1 MSRLFAMV
9 YDRVLKASE
18 EACVRSWRAE
28 LLGPLTG
35 TVVEVGAG
43 TGLNLD
49 HYGSGVERL
58 VLVEPDRHMRARLAH
73 RLAESPW
80 HGRAELVDATAER
93 LPLDDDAADA
103 VVSTLVLCSVPDQPA
118 ALAEIRRVLRPGGT
132 LALLE
137 HVLADHKPRRAAWQH
152 RLTPLWRR
160 VADGCHLDR
169 RTTDALSAAGFDVS
183 GLTRESMRKAAPVVR
198 TTVRGHLTSA

>member
-1 MSRLFAMV
+1 
-9 YDRVLKASE
+9 
-18 EACVRSWRAE
+18 
-28 LLGPLTG
+28 
-35 TVVEVGAG
+35 VVEVGAG

-103 VVSTLVLCSVPDQPA
+103 VVTTLVLCSVPDQAA

-169 RTTDALSAAGFDVS
+169 RTTEALSAAGFDVS
-183 GLTRESMRKAAPVVR
+183 ALQRESMRKAAPVVR

>member
-9 YDRVLKASE
+9 YDRVLEASE

-58 VLVEPDRHMRARLAH
+58 VLVEPDRHMRARLAR

-80 HGRAELVDATAER
+80 HGRAELLDATAER

-103 VVSTLVLCSVPDQPA
+103 VVTTLVLCSVPDQAA

-160 VADGCHLDR
+160 LADGCHLDR
-169 RTTDALSAAGFDVS
+169 RTTDVLSAAGFDVS

-198 TTVRGHLTSA
+198 TTVRGRLRST

>member
-9 YDRVLKASE
+9 YDRVLEASE

-43 TGLNLD
+43 TGLNLE
-49 HYGSGVERL
+49 HYGPGVERL
-58 VLVEPDRHMRARLAH
+58 VLVEPDRHMRARLAQ
-73 RLAESPW
+73 RLAESSW
-80 HGRAELVDATAER
+80 HGRAELIDATAER

-103 VVSTLVLCSVPDQPA
+103 VVSTLVLCSVPDQAA
-118 ALAEIRRVLRPGGT
+118 ALSELRRVLRPGGT

-137 HVLADHKPRRAAWQH
+137 HVLAEHKPRRAVWQR

-160 VADGCHLDR
+160 LADGCHLDR
-169 RTTDALSAAGFDVS
+169 RTTETLSAAGFDVS

-198 TTVRGHLTSA
+198 TTVRGHLSSA

>member
-9 YDRVLKASE
+9 YDRVLEASE

-80 HGRAELVDATAER
+80 HGRAELLDATAER

-103 VVSTLVLCSVPDQPA
+103 VVSTLVLCSVPDQAA

-137 HVLADHKPRRAAWQH
+137 HVLAEHKPRRAAWQH

-169 RTTDALSAAGFDVS
+169 RTTDALSAAGFDAS
-183 GLTRESMRKAAPVVR
+183 DLTRESMRKAAPIVR
-198 TTVRGHLTSA
+198 TTVRGHLRSA